1 MGERDLMPFGADSSL
16 VVMGEGLCY
25 YQVERCAEVLTHSF
39 GERPIVKLCFPNQ
52 FHFLSFTAFLFFP
65 KPCLALS
72 CPAFLTTYLT
82 CDTIPS
88 IC

>member
-25 YQVERCAEVLTHSF
+25 YQVERCAEYPTHSF

-52 FHFLSFTAFLFFP
+52 FHFLSFTSLSLLSQAL
-65 KPCLALS
+65 PCLALPCLS
-72 CPAFLTTYLT
+72 DYISYL
-82 CDTIPS
+82 
-88 IC
+88 

>member
-25 YQVERCAEVLTHSF
+25 YQVERCAEYPTHSF

-52 FHFLSFTAFLFFP
+52 FHSFFP
-65 KPCLALS
+65 KPFSSFPSLALP

>member
-25 YQVERCAEVLTHSF
+25 YQVERCAEYPTHSF
-39 GERPIVKLCFPNQ
+39 GERPIVRLCFPNH
-52 FHFLSFTAFLFFP
+52 FHLFFP
-65 KPCLALS
+65 KPCLALP